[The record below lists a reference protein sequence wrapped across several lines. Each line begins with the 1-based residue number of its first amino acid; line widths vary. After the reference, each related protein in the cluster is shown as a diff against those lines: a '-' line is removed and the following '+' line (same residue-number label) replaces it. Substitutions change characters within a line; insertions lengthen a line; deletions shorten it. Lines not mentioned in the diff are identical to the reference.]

1 MNNSTMTNNMNT
13 NKDIECYKNF
23 SSFHKNIYKEEYKIY
38 MILGNDVHNKNKN
51 KNNKPKI
58 FRKFNRKI
66 KHNKNRNIYPMKDTY
81 SR

>member
-1 MNNSTMTNNMNT
+1 M
-13 NKDIECYKNF
+13 K
-23 SSFHKNIYKEEYKIY
+23 YKIY